1 MASQNVK
8 ESVEAPAEAVWQLL
22 SDFGGLLKYA
32 HPGFVIGCECDG
44 NEVGAVRIVTMA
56 DGSRVRERLEGLEQD
71 ARRLSYS
78 ILGESKFAVKNYLA
92 TVKVSELGETRCQ
105 VDWQSTFEALG
116 PAEELEDL
124 FRGVYAGGVIGIRKR
139 LGV

>member
-8 ESVEAPAEAVWQLL
+8 ASVKAPAEAVWRLL
-22 SDFGGLLKYA
+22 ADFGGLQEYA
-32 HPGFVIGCECDG
+32 HPGFVIGCESDG
-44 NEVGAVRIVTMA
+44 NEVGATRIVTMA
-56 DGSRVRERLEGLEQD
+56 DGSQVRERLEWLEND

-78 ILGESKFAVKNYLA
+78 ILGECKFPVKDYIA
-92 TVKVSELGETRCQ
+92 TVKVTELSEERCQ